1 MRAILE
7 VVIAGIG
14 QIPVGEHYD
23 LSLRSM
29 GVRALMQAIHDSRD
43 LKPDALYI
51 GNMLASMISHQANL
65 GALFTDYA
73 HLNGVESYTMEAAG
87 ASGAAALRL
96 GVLSILSGYA
106 DTVAVLGVE
115 KWSDLLR
122 EEAEARLTQEMDF
135 DFEAIPGLT
144 SSGLAGL
151 IQQRYLHEHDLSPDA
166 LSGFALLA
174 HANATSNPNAFH
186 RQPLSMEAYNRGAQT
201 SDPLNRFDGGSY
213 ADGAAAVI
221 LTRLDRLPADYPHAI
236 IRIAGTGA
244 SSDSLSWHDRYEPL
258 SFSAAANAVFAAT
271 QQAEV
276 KPEQISLFELDD
288 AFSIY
293 AALTLETC
301 GMADVGRS
309 WQQARDGDF
318 ALSGRLPLMT
328 MGGSLARG
336 NAIGAVGVYQI
347 VEAVTQLRGQ
357 AGANQVPDA
366 RRALTLSLGGAA
378 STAIAHVLERVS
390 D

>member
-1 MRAILE
+1 MPE

-29 GVRALMQAIHDSRD
+29 GVKALMRAIHDCGD
-43 LKPDALYI
+43 LNPDALYI

-73 HLNGVESYTMEAAG
+73 HLNGVESYTTEAAG

-96 GVLSILSGYA
+96 GALSILSGYA

-122 EEAEARLTQEMDF
+122 EEAEARLTQEMDY

-151 IQQRYLHEHDLSPDA
+151 IQQRYLHEHDLPPDA

-174 HANATSNPNAFH
+174 HGNAISNPNAFH
-186 RQPLSMEAYNRGAQT
+186 RQSLSIEAYLRGALT
-201 SDPLNRFDGGSY
+201 SDPLNRYDGGSY

-258 SFSAAANAVFAAT
+258 SFSAAANAVIAAT

-301 GMADVGRS
+301 GMADIGRS

-318 ALSGRLPLMT
+318 ALTGRLPLMT

-357 AGANQVPDA
+357 AGANQVPNA

-378 STAIAHVLERVS
+378 STAIAHILERVS